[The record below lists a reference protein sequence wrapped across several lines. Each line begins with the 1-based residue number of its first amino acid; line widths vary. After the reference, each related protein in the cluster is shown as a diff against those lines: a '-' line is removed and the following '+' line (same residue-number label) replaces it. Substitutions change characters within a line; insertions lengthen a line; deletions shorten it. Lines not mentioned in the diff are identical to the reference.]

1 VNRRTLLVAAVAGGG
16 LAIGWALWPRA
27 PSANWAAAPGDTLL
41 NAYVKIGADGRV
53 VVAVAQA
60 EMGQGIWSAL
70 AQIVADELG
79 ADWRAVGVE
88 PAPLGPDYAN
98 PGLALGAAAG
108 LSEPMRSVVMAA
120 GRRAARFFDFQITGG
135 SNSVRAW
142 EPPLRAAA
150 AAARE
155 MLVKAAAR
163 RWEVDWQ
170 ELDTAGGFVI
180 YKANRLPFHALVGDL
195 DPNDAPGEP
204 RLRPHGRTNEQSS
217 GGRLAGLALLRLDIP
232 AKVDGS
238 ARFGID
244 VRLPGMAYAAIDQG
258 PIGARV
264 ASHTAPALPAGISIV
279 AQSGFIACVA
289 ENWFAAHKALKSL
302 TIKWQ
307 PTQSAPGPWLE
318 AAVRGALAAD
328 GLPFRPAGTVGKAVR
343 DDGDV
348 AAMLAGKGVVTAE
361 YGLPFLAHA
370 CLEPMTATARVTD
383 GPGGV
388 AAEIWAPTQS
398 ATLAARAVAQALD
411 ISADNVVVHP
421 TLLGGGF
428 GRKVEGDACAQAA
441 LIAQAAG
448 RPVQLIW
455 SREEDFGHD
464 MYRPAVAAR
473 LHGKATPDG
482 ISGWNAAIAVPD
494 VGAAFAGRNIGS
506 FAGRPSAGA
515 GAIEGAVD
523 LPYAIPNIRVQ
534 HILADCTAPL
544 GFWRSVGHSFT
555 GFIVESFVD
564 ELAAS
569 AAVDPGAFRM
579 AMLKDQPRH
588 AAVLAAVLEM
598 GGPLGRDAESAQD
611 LAATGATPGAIVAR
625 GAALVESFGS
635 IVAQI
640 AEVVVVPGQRP
651 RVTKVWAAVD
661 CGRVINPDT
670 VVAQIEGGIVYGL
683 SAALFGRISFS
694 GGRVEQ
700 DNFHAYPLITMADC
714 PEIDVRIIPSDADPG
729 GIGEPGT
736 PPIAPAVAN
745 ALFAATGRR
754 WRTLPFFSL

>member
-1 VNRRTLLVAAVAGGG
+1 
-16 LAIGWALWPRA
+16 
-27 PSANWAAAPGDTLL
+27 
-41 NAYVKIGADGRV
+41 
-53 VVAVAQA
+53 
-60 EMGQGIWSAL
+60 
-70 AQIVADELG
+70 
-79 ADWRAVGVE
+79 
-88 PAPLGPDYAN
+88 
-98 PGLALGAAAG
+98 
-108 LSEPMRSVVMAA
+108 MAA
-120 GRRAARFFDFQITGG
+120 GRRVARFFDLQITGG

-155 MLVKAAAR
+155 MLAKAAAR
-163 RWEVDWQ
+163 RWEVDWR
-170 ELDTAGGFVI
+170 EIDTAGGFVI
-180 YKANRLPFHALVGDL
+180 YKANRLAFHALVGEI
-195 DPNDAPGEP
+195 DPDDAPADP
-204 RLRPHGRTNEQSS
+204 KLRAN
-217 GGRLAGLALLRLDIP
+217 GRLVGQALLRIDVP

-244 VRLPGMAYAAIDQG
+244 VRLPGLAYAAIDQG

-264 ASHTAPALPAGISIV
+264 ASHSAPALPTGVSVV

-289 ENWFAAHKALKSL
+289 DNWFAAHKALKSL
-302 TIKWQ
+302 SIKWQ
-307 PTQSAPGPWLE
+307 PTESAPGPWLE

-328 GLPFRPAGTVGKAVR
+328 GLPFRPTGTVGKAVR

-348 AAMLAGKGVVTAE
+348 ATALAGKGVVTAE

-370 CLEPMTATARVTD
+370 CLEPMTATARVID
-383 GPGGV
+383 GR
-388 AAEIWAPTQS
+388 AEIWAPTQS

-411 ISADNVVVHP
+411 IDANAVVVHP

-441 LIAQAAG
+441 LIARAAG

-455 SREEDFGHD
+455 SREEDFAHD

-473 LHGKATPDG
+473 LHGKAAPDG

-523 LPYAIPNIRVQ
+523 LPYAIPNLRVQ
-534 HILADCTAPL
+534 HCLADCTAPL

-569 AAVDPGAFRM
+569 EAVDPGAFRM

-598 GGPLGRDAESAQD
+598 GGPLGRDAESAVNV
-611 LAATGATPGAIVAR
+611 AKPGAVVAR
-625 GAALVESFGS
+625 GVALVESFGS

-640 AEVVVVPGQRP
+640 AEVVAVPGERP
-651 RVTKVWAAVD
+651 RVSKVWAAVD

-700 DNFHAYPLITMADC
+700 DNFHAYPLITMANC
-714 PEIDVRIIPSDADPG
+714 PEIDVRVIPSAADPG

-745 ALFAATGRR
+745 ALFAASGRR
-754 WRTLPFFSL
+754 WRTLPFFPA

>member
-1 VNRRTLLVAAVAGGG
+1 MNRRTLLVAALAGGG
-16 LAIGWALWPRA
+16 LAIGWAVWPRA
-27 PSANWAAAPGDTLL
+27 SRGNWAAAPGETLV

-108 LSEPMRSVVMAA
+108 LSEPMRSVVMAT
-120 GRRAARFFDFQITGG
+120 GRRVARFFDLQITGG

-150 AAARE
+150 ATARE
-155 MLVKAAAR
+155 MLMKAAAR
-163 RWEVDWQ
+163 RWQIDWQ
-170 ELDTAGGFVI
+170 LLDTAGGFVT
-180 YKANRLPFHALVGDL
+180 YKANRLPFHVLVADIDADDARD
-195 DPNDAPGEP
+195 DPV
-204 RLRPHGRTNEQSS
+204 LRPTR
-217 GGRLAGLALLRLDIP
+217 RLAGQTVLRLDIP

-244 VRLPGMAYAAIDQG
+244 VRLPGLAYAAIDQG
-258 PIGARV
+258 PIGAQV
-264 ASHTAPALPAGISIV
+264 ASHAAPALPPGVTVV
-279 AQSGFIACVA
+279 AQSGFVACVA
-289 ENWFAAHKALKSL
+289 DTWFAAHKALKSL

-307 PTQSAPGPWLE
+307 PAASPPGPWLE
-318 AAVRGALAAD
+318 AAVRGALSSD
-328 GLPFRPAGTVGKAVR
+328 GRTFGPTDTVGTAVR

-348 AAMLAGKGVVTAE
+348 LTALAGAGGVTAE

-370 CLEPMTATARVTD
+370 CLEPMTATARVTE
-383 GPGGV
+383 GR
-388 AAEIWAPTQS
+388 AEIWAPTQS

-411 ISADNVVVHP
+411 IDANDVVVHP

-441 LIAQAAG
+441 LIARAAG

-455 SREEDFGHD
+455 SREEDMGHD
-464 MYRPAVAAR
+464 MFRPAVAAR
-473 LHGKATPDG
+473 LHGKATPNG
-482 ISGWNAAIAVPD
+482 ISGWNAAISVPD
-494 VGAAFAGRNIGS
+494 VGSAFAGRNLGS

-534 HILADCTAPL
+534 HCLADCTAPL

-569 AAVDPGAFRM
+569 AAVDPGAFRL

-598 GGPLGRDAESAQD
+598 GGPLGKDAESAED
-611 LAATGATPGAIVAR
+611 MSAAGATVAR
-625 GAALVESFGS
+625 GVALVESFGS

-640 AEVVVVPGQRP
+640 AEVVSVPGQRP
-651 RVTKVWAAVD
+651 RVTKIWATVD

-670 VVAQIEGGIVYGL
+670 VVAQIEGGIIFGL
-683 SAALFGRISFS
+683 SAALFGRISFQ

-700 DNFHAYPLITMADC
+700 DNFHAYPLVTMADC
-714 PEIDVRIIPSDADPG
+714 PEIDVRILESDADPG

-754 WRTLPFFSL
+754 WRTLPFFPA

>member
-1 VNRRTLLVAAVAGGG
+1 MAGGG
-16 LAIGWALWPRA
+16 LAVGWALWPRA
-27 PSANWAAAPGDTLL
+27 SADRWAAAPGETVL
-41 NAYVKIGADGRV
+41 NAHVKIGGDGRV

-120 GRRAARFFDFQITGG
+120 GRRVARLFDFQITGG

-142 EPPLRAAA
+142 EMPLRTAAA
-150 AAARE
+150 GARA
-155 MLVKAAAR
+155 MLVAAAAR
-163 RWEVDWQ
+163 RWDVDAA
-170 ELDTAGGFVI
+170 EIDTAGGFVI
-180 YKANRLPFHALVGDL
+180 YKANRLPFHALVGEV
-195 DPNDAPGEP
+195 DPDDAPAHP
-204 RLRPHGRTNEQSS
+204 PLRPAR
-217 GGRLAGLALLRLDIP
+217 RLAGQSVLRLDIP

-244 VRLPGMAYAAIDQG
+244 VRLPGLAYAAIDQG

-264 ASHTAPALPAGISIV
+264 ISHSGPPLAAGV
-279 AQSGFIACVA
+279 KLVVQPDFVACVA
-289 ENWFAAHKALKSL
+289 DNWFAARKALNSL
-302 TIKWQ
+302 SIKWQ
-307 PTQSAPGPWLE
+307 AGESPPGPWLD
-318 AAVRGALAAD
+318 AALRGALAAD
-328 GLPFRPAGTVGKAVR
+328 GQPFGPAGNVGKAVR
-343 DDGDV
+343 DEGDV
-348 AAMLAGKGVVTAE
+348 AGALAGRGIVTAE

-370 CLEPMTATARVTD
+370 CLEPMTATARVAD
-383 GPGGV
+383 GR
-388 AAEIWAPTQS
+388 AEIWAPTQS
-398 ATLAARAVAQALD
+398 ASLAARAVARALD
-411 ISADNVVVHP
+411 IGTDDVVVHP
-421 TLLGGGF
+421 TLIGGGF

-441 LIAQAAG
+441 LIARAAG

-455 SREEDFGHD
+455 SREEDMAHD
-464 MYRPAVAAR
+464 MFRPAVAAR
-473 LHGKATPDG
+473 LHGKATPNG
-482 ISGWNAAIAVPD
+482 IDGWNAAIAVPD
-494 VGAAFAGRNIGS
+494 VGAAFAARNLGS

-534 HILADCTAPL
+534 HCLADCTAPL

-569 AAVDPGAFRM
+569 AAVDPGQFRL
-579 AMLKDQPRH
+579 AMLKDRPRH
-588 AAVLAAVLEM
+588 AAVVAAVMEM
-598 GGPLGRDAESAQD
+598 GGPLGRDAE
-611 LAATGATPGAIVAR
+611 PGAGGAITAR
-625 GAALVESFGS
+625 GLALVESFGS

-640 AEVVVVPGQRP
+640 AEVETVPGGRP
-651 RVTKVWAAVD
+651 RVTQVWAAVD

-700 DNFHAYPLITMADC
+700 DNFHAYPLVTMADC
-714 PEIDVRIIPSDADPG
+714 PPIDVRIIPSDAEPG

-745 ALFAATGRR
+745 ALFAATGKR
-754 WRTLPFFSL
+754 WRTLPFFPA

>member
-1 VNRRTLLVAAVAGGG
+1 MNRRTLLVAAVAGGG
-16 LAIGWALWPRA
+16 LAVGWALWPRA
-27 PSANWAAAPGDTLL
+27 SAVNWAPAPGDTLL

-79 ADWRAVGVE
+79 ADWRGVGVE

-120 GRRAARFFDFQITGG
+120 GQRVARFFDFQITGG

-163 RWEVDWQ
+163 RWDVDWQ
-170 ELDTAGGFVI
+170 EIDTAGGFVT
-180 YKANRLPFHALVGDL
+180 YKANRLPFHALVGEI
-195 DPNDAPGEP
+195 DPDDAPADPE
-204 RLRPHGRTNEQSS
+204 LRTN
-217 GGRLAGLALLRLDIP
+217 GRLAGQALLRLDVP

-244 VRLPGMAYAAIDQG
+244 VRLPGLAYAAIDQG

-264 ASHTAPALPAGISIV
+264 ASHSAPALPAGVSVV

-289 ENWFAAHKALKSL
+289 DNWFAAHKALKSL
-302 TIKWQ
+302 SIKWQ
-307 PTQSAPGPWLE
+307 STESAAGPWLE

-328 GLPFRPAGTVGKAVR
+328 GLPFRPTGTVGKAVR

-348 AAMLAGKGVVTAE
+348 AMALAGSGVVTAE
-361 YGLPFLAHA
+361 FGLPFLAHA
-370 CLEPMTATARVTD
+370 CLEPMTATARVVD
-383 GPGGV
+383 GRV
-388 AAEIWAPTQS
+388 EIWAPTQS
-398 ATLAARAVAQALD
+398 ATLAARAVAQALEID
-411 ISADNVVVHP
+411 ADKVVVHP

-441 LIAQAAG
+441 LIARAAG

-455 SREEDFGHD
+455 SREEDFAHD
-464 MYRPAVAAR
+464 MYRPAAAAR

-506 FAGRPSAGA
+506 FAGRPAAGA

-523 LPYAIPNIRVQ
+523 LPYAIPNLRVQ

-579 AMLKDQPRH
+579 AMLKDRPRH

-598 GGPLGRDAESAQD
+598 GGPLGRDAESAVNM
-611 LAATGATPGAIVAR
+611 AKTGAVVAR
-625 GAALVESFGS
+625 GVALVESFGS

-640 AEVVVVPGQRP
+640 AEVVAVPGERP
-651 RVTKVWAAVD
+651 RVSKVWAAVD

-714 PEIDVRIIPSDADPG
+714 PEIDVRIIPSAADPG

-745 ALFAATGRR
+745 ALFAASGRR
-754 WRTLPFFSL
+754 WRTLPFFPV

>member
-1 VNRRTLLVAAVAGGG
+1 MPTKPASRLAVTRRTLLVAAVAGGG
-16 LAIGWALWPRA
+16 LAIGWAVWPRA
-27 PSANWAAAPGDTLL
+27 QTRGWALAAGETPL
-41 NAYVKIGADGRV
+41 NAHVKIGADGRV

-120 GRRAARFFDFQITGG
+120 GVRVARYFNFQITGG

-142 EPPLRAAA
+142 EMPLRTAA
-150 AAARE
+150 AAARQ
-155 MLVKAAAR
+155 MLIEAAAR
-163 RWEVDWQ
+163 RWAVDAAQ
-170 ELDTAGGFVI
+170 IDTAGGFVV
-180 YKANRLPFHALVGDL
+180 YKANRLPFHALVGEV
-195 DPNDAPGEP
+195 DPADAPADP
-204 RLRPHGRTNEQSS
+204 VLRLAR
-217 GGRLAGLALLRLDIP
+217 RLAGQSVLRLDIP

-244 VRLPGMAYAAIDQG
+244 VRLPGLAYAAIDQG

-264 ASHTAPALPAGISIV
+264 ASHTAPPLPKGVQVV
-279 AQSGFIACVA
+279 AQPGFMACVA
-289 ENWFAAHKALKSL
+289 DSWFAAHKALQSL
-302 TIKWQ
+302 RINWAAGES
-307 PTQSAPGPWLE
+307 PPGPWLE

-328 GLPFRPAGTVGKAVR
+328 GQPFGPTGTVGTAVR
-343 DDGDV
+343 EAGDV
-348 AAMLAGKGVVTAE
+348 AAALAGTGVITAE
-361 YGLPFLAHA
+361 YALPFLAHA
-370 CLEPMTATARVTD
+370 CLEPMTATARVAD
-383 GPGGV
+383 GR
-388 AAEIWAPTQS
+388 AEIWAPTQS

-411 ISADNVVVHP
+411 IDADDVVVHP

-441 LIAQAAG
+441 LIARAAG

-455 SREEDFGHD
+455 SREEDMAHD
-464 MYRPAVAAR
+464 MFRPAVAAR
-473 LHGKATPDG
+473 LHGQAGANG
-482 ISGWNAAIAVPD
+482 ITGWNAAIAVPD
-494 VGAAFAGRNIGS
+494 VGAAFAGRNLGS

-515 GAIEGAVD
+515 GAIEGAVH

-534 HILADCTAPL
+534 HCLADCTAPL

-564 ELAAS
+564 ELAGR
-569 AAVDPGAFRM
+569 AAVDPGTFRL
-579 AMLKDQPRH
+579 AMLKDQPRA

-598 GGPLGRDAESAQD
+598 GGPLGRDAEP
-611 LAATGATPGAIVAR
+611 GPGGAIVAR
-625 GAALVESFGS
+625 GVALVESFGS

-640 AEVVVVPGQRP
+640 AEVAATPGQRP
-651 RVTKVWAAVD
+651 RVTRVWAAVD

-670 VVAQIEGGIVYGL
+670 VTSQIEGGIVYGL
-683 SAALFGRISFS
+683 SAALFGRISFA

-700 DNFHAYPLITMADC
+700 DNFHAYPLVTMADC
-714 PEIDVRIIPSDADPG
+714 PQIDVRIIPSDAEPG

-745 ALFAATGRR
+745 ALFAATGKR
-754 WRTLPFFSL
+754 WRTLPFFAA

>member
-1 VNRRTLLVAAVAGGG
+1 MNRRTLLVAAVAGGG
-16 LAIGWALWPRA
+16 LAVGWALWPRA
-27 PSANWAAAPGDTLL
+27 SAVNWAPAPGDTLL

-79 ADWRAVGVE
+79 ADWRGVGVE

-120 GRRAARFFDFQITGG
+120 GQRVARFFDFQITGG

-163 RWEVDWQ
+163 RWDVDWQ
-170 ELDTAGGFVI
+170 EIDTAGGFVT
-180 YKANRLPFHALVGDL
+180 YKANRLPFHALVGEI
-195 DPNDAPGEP
+195 DPDDAPADPE
-204 RLRPHGRTNEQSS
+204 LRTN
-217 GGRLAGLALLRLDIP
+217 GRLAGQALLRLDVP

-244 VRLPGMAYAAIDQG
+244 VRLPGLAYAAIDQG

-264 ASHTAPALPAGISIV
+264 ASHSASALPAGVSIV

-289 ENWFAAHKALKSL
+289 DNWFAAHKVLKSL
-302 TIKWQ
+302 SIKWQ
-307 PTQSAPGPWLE
+307 PAESAAGPWLE

-328 GLPFRPAGTVGKAVR
+328 GLPFRPTGTVGKAVR

-348 AAMLAGKGVVTAE
+348 AMALAGSGVVTAE

-370 CLEPMTATARVTD
+370 CLEPMTATARVVD
-383 GPGGV
+383 GRV
-388 AAEIWAPTQS
+388 EIWAPTQS
-398 ATLAARAVAQALD
+398 ATLAARAVAQALEID
-411 ISADNVVVHP
+411 ADKVVVHP

-441 LIAQAAG
+441 LIARAAG

-455 SREEDFGHD
+455 SREEDFAHD

-494 VGAAFAGRNIGS
+494 VGAAFAGRNIGR
-506 FAGRPSAGA
+506 FAGRPAAGA

-523 LPYAIPNIRVQ
+523 LPYAIPNLRVQ

-569 AAVDPGAFRM
+569 AAVDPGAFRL
-579 AMLKDQPRH
+579 AMLKDRPRH

-598 GGPLGRDAESAQD
+598 GGPLGRDAESAVNM
-611 LAATGATPGAIVAR
+611 AKTGAVVAR
-625 GAALVESFGS
+625 GVALVESFGS

-640 AEVVVVPGQRP
+640 AEVVAVPGERP
-651 RVTKVWAAVD
+651 RVSKVWAAVD

-714 PEIDVRIIPSDADPG
+714 PEIDVRIIPSAADPG

-745 ALFAATGRR
+745 ALFAASGRR
-754 WRTLPFFSL
+754 WRTLPFFPA